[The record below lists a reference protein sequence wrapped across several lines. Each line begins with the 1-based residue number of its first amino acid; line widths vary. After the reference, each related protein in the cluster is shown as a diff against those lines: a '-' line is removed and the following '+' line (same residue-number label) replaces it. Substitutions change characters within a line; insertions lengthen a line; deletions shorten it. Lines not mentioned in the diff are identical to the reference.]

1 MKITKK
7 ELLTY
12 ATDDLATAAWNYGN
26 NLDALSAVTEAA
38 AVYIAAL
45 AANANKALV
54 LADAHPLKEFQAS
67 IERDWREQEEHTQR
81 MKDEER
87 AAIHRERRDAKDTK

>member
-45 AANANKALV
+45 AAHKAEDMQS
-54 LADAHPLKEFQAS
+54 DAHALKEFQAS
-67 IERDWREQEEHTQR
+67 IERDRSEQEEHTQR